1 MSDTFVTA
9 SPHWTWYIIPYFFVG
24 GVAGGAYFL
33 AAVLEW
39 FGRPEDRPVI
49 RTGYALA
56 FWGAV
61 LSGLLL
67 TLDLGRSLR
76 FWHMI
81 FQSEHFPSLMFKS
94 WSPISFGA
102 WAILLFGACAFV
114 SWYSD
119 KSGAVFSRLVAA
131 VGGLLG
137 FFVAGYTGVL
147 LSVTNRPIWADSPWL
162 GALFLASGAS
172 TGAAALALFAPGRGA
187 AQSSLR
193 WLSSFDTQAL
203 VVELLLLIVFFV
215 SLGSVAKAWLS
226 IWGVLSRPAPA
237 RCATRRSWCSSAG
250 SCCAWSCSSPP
261 TRSSSSMWRRD
272 QRGEDA
278 LVGAAA
284 GRRRGCL
291 RDEPRSG
298 TGAWR
303 RTRRR
308 SGQSRRGGAGP
319 CGREDLL

>member
-49 RTGYALA
+49 RTGYSLA

-114 SWYSD
+114 SWYRD
-119 KSGAVFSRLVAA
+119 MGGTVFARLVAA

-172 TGAAALALFAPGRGA
+172 TGAAALALFAPRRGA
-187 AQSSLR
+187 AESSLR

-203 VVELLLLIVFFV
+203 VVELLLLIVFLV

-226 IWGVLSRPAPA
+226 VWGFLLVVGVVGAGILWPLRLHFKPAGAGALRNPA
-237 RCATRRSWCSSAG
+237 V
-250 SCCAWSCSSPP
+250 
-261 TRSSSSMWRRD
+261 MV
-272 QRGEDA
+272 
-278 LVGAAA
+278 LVG
-284 GRRRGCL
+284 GFLL
-291 RDEPRSG
+291 RVVVLLASNSIEFQHVASG
-298 TGAWR
+298 SAR
-303 RTRRR
+303 
-308 SGQSRRGGAGP
+308 
-319 CGREDLL
+319 

>member
-24 GVAGGAYFL
+24 GIAGGAYFL

-49 RTGYALA
+49 RTGYSLA

-81 FQSEHFPSLMFKS
+81 FQSEHFPNLMFKS

-102 WAILLFGACAFV
+102 WALLLFGACAFV

-119 KSGAVFSRLVAA
+119 KSGTVFAKLVAA

-172 TGAAALALFAPGRGA
+172 TGAATLILLAPGRGA
-187 AQSSLR
+187 TERSLA

-203 VVELLLLIVFFV
+203 VVELLVLAAFIA
-215 SLGSVAKAWLS
+215 SLGSLNRVWVS
-226 IWGVLSRPAPA
+226 FWGLLL
-237 RCATRRSWCSSAG
+237 
-250 SCCAWSCSSPP
+250 
-261 TRSSSSMWRRD
+261 
-272 QRGEDA
+272 
-278 LVGAAA
+278 LVGVVGFGILEPLRLHARRRPLASAAKLVLLGGFLLRLATMLASEGIDRYRVAA
-284 GRRRGCL
+284 GL
-291 RDEPRSG
+291 
-298 TGAWR
+298 
-303 RTRRR
+303 
-308 SGQSRRGGAGP
+308 
-319 CGREDLL
+319 